1 MAAVHLEKLPVE
13 SPPVQLERKR
23 SVGRDAR
30 RRSRGTISGER
41 AVALPTSALLAEVDN
56 SSFEKKGQM

>member
-13 SPPVQLERKR
+13 SPLVQLERNQ

-30 RRSRGTISGER
+30 RRSRGTISDSDS
-41 AVALPTSALLAEVDN
+41 VALPTSALLAEVDN
-56 SSFEKKGQM
+56 SS